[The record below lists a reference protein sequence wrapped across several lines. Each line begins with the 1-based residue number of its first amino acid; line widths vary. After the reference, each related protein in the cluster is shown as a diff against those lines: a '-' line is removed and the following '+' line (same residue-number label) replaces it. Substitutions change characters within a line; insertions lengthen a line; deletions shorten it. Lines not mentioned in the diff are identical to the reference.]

1 MHSDNQQYLLTMRLF
16 GLFIRC
22 PFREATKDCP
32 FLDIRNLRSLEL
44 KFQLAEQMAS
54 HPSCQ
59 ENVRTTHEACYQ
71 ERMRQVVNACQ
82 GKAAASPTRRAKL
95 PVYHQAAVG
104 GL

>member
-1 MHSDNQQYLLTMRLF
+1 MHSSNQQYLLTMRLF
-16 GLFIRC
+16 GLFLRC

-59 ENVRTTHEACYQ
+59 ENISNTHETCYR
-71 ERMRQVVNACQ
+71 ERMRQVVKACQ
-82 GKAAASPTRRAKL
+82 GISSASVAQREL
-95 PVYHQAAVG
+95 PPFSPRAAVG
-104 GL
+104 QI